1 MIVPV
6 AGLRVVVVDDH
17 PVFRQGL
24 LVLLEDL
31 GVNVVAEAGDGDAG
45 VAAVLEHRPDVVL
58 MDLQMPGVS
67 GVEATRRIAA
77 EVPGAVVLLLTMVDD
92 DQAVFAA
99 VKAGAMGYLLKG
111 AGQEEISRAL
121 ASVAAG
127 QAVYGPE
134 VARRLRSFFTTG
146 GPGAAASAVPFPSLS
161 DREREVLELIAQG
174 SSNGDIARRLFLSDK
189 TVRNYVSSIFTKLD
203 VGSRPAAIV
212 RAREAGMGS

>member
-1 MIVPV
+1 MTVPV
-6 AGLRVVVVDDH
+6 HDLRVVVVDDH

-24 LVLLEDL
+24 LTLLEDL
-31 GVNVVAEAGDGDAG
+31 GVDVVAEAADGESG
-45 VAAVLEHRPDVVL
+45 VAAVAEHRPDVVL

-67 GVEATRRIAA
+67 GLEATRRLAT
-77 EVPGAVVLLLTMVDD
+77 EVPEAKVLVLTMVDD

-99 VKAGAMGYLLKG
+99 VQAGAMGYLLKG

-134 VARRLRSFFTTG
+134 VARRLRSFFNAG
-146 GPGAAASAVPFPSLS
+146 GAGAPAAVPFPSLS

-174 SSNGDIARRLFLSDK
+174 VSNGDIARRLFLGDK

-203 VGSRPAAIV
+203 VESRPAAIV
-212 RAREAGMGS
+212 LAREAGLGS